1 MTVSAN
7 PLLDFSGLPR
17 FDTVEPAHVEP
28 AIRQLLAESRA
39 LIERLTAPNADA
51 ATPSWDN
58 FAAPLTDGMERLS
71 RAWGIV
77 GHLHSVLDIPPWR
90 EAYNAM
96 LPEVSRFYA
105 ELGQNLALFARYK
118 ALRASPEYTT
128 LSAARQRILDNE
140 IRDFRLSG
148 AELPEAQKPRFQAIQ
163 EELAALGAKFA
174 ENLLDATNAF
184 AEYVSDPAELAGLPA
199 DAVEI
204 ARGFLDQTHALGV
217 QGLEL
222 RRRRNMASEADGIQS
237 SFGHGFFPVER
248 ITCR

>member
-1 MTVSAN
+1 MTVTPN

-17 FDTVEPAHVEP
+17 FDAVEPAHVEP

-39 LIERLTAPNADA
+39 LIERLTADTAPPA
-51 ATPSWDN
+51 SWDN
-58 FAAPLTDGMERLS
+58 FAQPLTDGMERLS

-118 ALRASPEYTT
+118 ALRESPEYAT
-128 LSAARQRILDNE
+128 LSPARQRILDNE

-148 AELPEAQKPRFQAIQ
+148 AELADAQKPRFQAIQ
-163 EELAALGAKFA
+163 EELAALGAKFS

-184 AEYVSDPAELAGLPA
+184 AEFVTDEAELTGLKLA
-199 DAVEI
+199 
-204 ARGFLDQTHALGV
+204 F
-217 QGLEL
+217 
-222 RRRRNMASEADGIQS
+222 
-237 SFGHGFFPVER
+237 
-248 ITCR
+248 